1 MKRYRAL
8 AVCGGLWLGS
18 LTCGCTH
25 FYETQ
30 LIESFQK
37 SLASHDMNGLREAT
51 SSDLESKALSRGTPW
66 DSLNK
71 MDFPDG
77 KTKILKVEDSHDD
90 QKREIKTVTAEVG
103 PSKKKVVYRLKKE
116 TPSQKWVV
124 DNVFLNHRQLKEDA
138 SVVAHLHVQVSA
150 KDLVDTWREEDRSKI
165 LETATADF
173 KQTLSEL
180 PPERV
185 PMLSNL
191 LLTGVTKDT
200 AAKDLEIIED
210 KATAKFSRP
219 GADLVLQ
226 MRLVDG
232 HWLLNDM
239 RVDSREGES
248 VSSARHLAA
257 ASTTAIAFYSA
268 YRSSDKTALQRL
280 CTPDFFNG
288 TIKAPDLSQLPL
300 PLPTTGSKDFETR
313 LEGPAAEAT
322 VLCDNKTVKISL
334 QGNTGDDP
342 QAAPRYQVREVTVY
356 DLKTR
361 QDMRLSTV
369 FTGRAIM
376 QLYSEALQQRNLE
389 VLRSLSTPDFNRRV
403 WNKTSAESVLAL
415 PMDEIETATPQIENA
430 VYRGAVTHI
439 SVIQGTTPLSFV
451 LRDVSGKTLVDDV
464 EIPTADKDVTLKT
477 RLELMLPVVEFVQG
491 LREPSLELLR
501 ANSSKIFSR
510 TVWNHLK
517 SIPRLRVTPL
527 DFLDNQPLTHI
538 AQKSSGEA
546 WVVLGDEQYGA
557 KIFLQRERDQYV
569 VDDIT
574 LVAGPSPKQRVQLA
588 ALLRTRMARGEDHP
602 IATDNQ
608 KPSSSA
614 SANPV
619 RQASHETPA
628 EPNDTETR

>member
-18 LTCGCTH
+18 LSCGCTN
-25 FYETQ
+25 FAESRV
-30 LIESFQK
+30 IEAFQE
-37 SLASHDMNGLREAT
+37 SLNNKKMNELRDST
-51 SSDLESKALSRGTPW
+51 SADFESRALSHGTPW
-66 DSLNK
+66 DSLSK
-71 MDFPDG
+71 MEFPDG
-77 KTKILKVEDSHDD
+77 KTKILKVEDSKDD

-103 PSKKKVVYRLKKE
+103 PYKKKVVYRLKKE

-124 DNVFLNHRQLKEDA
+124 DNVFLNHRALEEDK
-138 SVVAHLHVQVSA
+138 SVVAHLHLQVSA
-150 KDLVDTWREEDRSKI
+150 HEVVETWRQEDRSKI

-185 PMLSNL
+185 AMLSSL
-191 LLTGVTKDT
+191 LLTGITQDT
-200 AAKDLEIIED
+200 TAKDLEIIED
-210 KATAKFSRP
+210 KATAKFSRQ
-219 GADLVLQ
+219 GADLVLKLRQ
-226 MRLVDG
+226 VNG
-232 HWLLNDM
+232 QWLLDDM

-248 VSSARHLAA
+248 ISSARHLAA
-257 ASTTAIAFYSA
+257 ATTSAVAFYSA
-268 YRSSDKTALQRL
+268 YRSSDKTALERL

-288 TIKAPDLSQLPL
+288 TIKVPDLSQLPL
-300 PLPTTGSKDFETR
+300 PLPTTGSKDFDTR
-313 LEGPAAEAT
+313 LEGPAAEVT
-322 VLCDNKTVKISL
+322 VVCDDKTVKLSL
-334 QGNTGDDP
+334 QGSTAEDP

-376 QLYSEALQQRNLE
+376 QIYSEALQQRNLE
-389 VLRSLSTPDFNRRV
+389 VLRSMSTPDFNRRV
-403 WNKTSAESVLAL
+403 WNKTTANSLMLL
-415 PMDEIETATPQIENA
+415 PMDEVENAAPQIENA

-439 SVIQGTTPLSFV
+439 SVLQGKTPLSFV
-451 LRDVSGKTLVDDV
+451 LRDVAGKTLVDDV
-464 EIPTADKDVTLKT
+464 EIPTADKDVTLKM
-477 RLELMLPVVEFVQG
+477 RLELMLPVVEFIEG
-491 LREPSLELLR
+491 LRQPSLEMLR
-501 ANSSKIFSR
+501 ANSTKIFSR

-517 SIPRLRVTPL
+517 TIPQLRVAPL
-527 DFLDNQPLTHI
+527 DFLDEPLTHI

-546 WVVLGDEQYGA
+546 WVVLGTEQYGA

-602 IATDNQ
+602 IAAEPQ
-608 KPSSSA
+608 RAPSSTP
-614 SANPV
+614 ANV
-619 RQASHETPA
+619 IRQASHETTA
-628 EPNDTETR
+628 EPSDTETR